1 MWVFCPMYYGLKNGK
16 FIKRGNMKIL
26 IITILF
32 ASAFADTITYEK
44 NSAIGYKE
52 YYLQQVEFDGI
63 TNGKVFY
70 TYTLSKSK
78 SNDPQVLG
86 NIKYSDTSF
95 TNFTNSLPI
104 SCDQILSISDDE
116 GNPIE
121 FDCYTDQTGPDQIGP
136 VISETDNSTVV
147 TRFGGILI
155 MAGAGMLYSNTSDD
169 CSDCDLEELQSFT
182 KDSQDKQK
190 VAYMLIAVG
199 GLLIALG
206 G

>member
-1 MWVFCPMYYGLKNGK
+1 
-16 FIKRGNMKIL
+16 MKKGIVIVIVLMMTIL
-26 IITILF
+26 I
-32 ASAFADTITYEK
+32 ADTITYEK

-104 SCDQILSISDDE
+104 SCDQILSISDNE
-116 GNPIE
+116 GKPIE
-121 FDCYTDQTGPDQIGP
+121 FDCYTDQTGPDHTGP
-136 VISETDNSTVV
+136 VISETDNSNVV

-155 MAGAGMLYSNTSDD
+155 MAGAGMLYSNVSDD
-169 CSDCDLEELQSFT
+169 CSDCDLGELQSFT
-182 KDSQDKQK
+182 KDSQDKQQI
-190 VAYMLIAVG
+190 AYILIGIG